1 MRHALDKIAAIG
13 AVLAAAASCCLPLF
27 AVIGSALGLGVL
39 APYEGY
45 MAYALQFF
53 TVLSLVGTVMAY
65 RQHRSVPPLVLA
77 IVSTALIFIAYYI
90 HFHPLLIYLALGG
103 LLATAV
109 WNYISRRR
117 CASCHTDSVKP
128 TL

>member
-13 AVLAAAASCCLPLF
+13 AVVAAAASCCLPLF
-27 AVIGSALGLGVL
+27 AVVGTALGLGVL

-65 RQHRSVPPLVLA
+65 RQHRSIPPLILV
-77 IVSTALIFIAYYI
+77 ISSTALVFFAYYI
-90 HFHPLLIYLALGG
+90 YFKPLFLYLAVGG
-103 LLATAV
+103 LLATAI
-109 WNYISRRR
+109 WNFVASRH
-117 CASCHTDSVKP
+117 CASCHTDSIKP
-128 TL
+128 TV